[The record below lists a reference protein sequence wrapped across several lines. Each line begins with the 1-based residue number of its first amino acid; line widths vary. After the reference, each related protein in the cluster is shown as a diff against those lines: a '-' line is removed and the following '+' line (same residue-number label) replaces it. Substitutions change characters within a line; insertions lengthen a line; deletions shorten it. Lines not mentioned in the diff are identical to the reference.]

1 MHCARKIF
9 MRSSQIMLATLSAC
23 VLLLGTSGAASA
35 GPREP
40 SPGFSA
46 MGASPEGANDWNCTP
61 TADHPRPVVLVH
73 GTGVSMVDTWGT
85 LAPQLSDLGYCVFA
99 LNYGGAQE
107 ILNPAAV
114 HWGITDIGRSAK
126 ELATFVE
133 SVRSHTGAQQVDIVG
148 HSQGG
153 VVARQY
159 LKFEGG
165 ATPSNPSQNAVHSLV
180 SLGATNH
187 GTTFGGLQA
196 NAQMLSAMGVPGD
209 LLVQTIWGPAGV
221 QQLGGT
227 PFLAAL
233 NAGSETQPGVEY
245 TVIATT
251 QDQISTPPEATFLT
265 AGPDSEVHNVWVQDG
280 CPGSTVSHAQ
290 LVLAT
295 DSLNL
300 VKSALDPSFSPLP
313 CG

>member
-1 MHCARKIF
+1 
-9 MRSSQIMLATLSAC
+9 MRSSQMIFA
-23 VLLLGTSGAASA
+23 LLVVSGTVLGTSGVALA
-35 GPREP
+35 GPPEP
-40 SPGFSA
+40 SPGFSI
-46 MGASPEGANDWNCTP
+46 MGPSPDGANDWNCTP
-61 TADHPRPVVLVH
+61 TAEHPRPVVLVH
-73 GTGVSMVDTWGT
+73 GTGVSMVDTWGV
-85 LAPQLSDLGYCVFA
+85 LAPQLTSLGYCVFA

-107 ILNPAAV
+107 ILNSKV
-114 HWGITDIGRSAK
+114 IHWGITDIGDSAK
-126 ELATFVE
+126 ELATFVD
-133 SVRSHTGAQQVDIVG
+133 SVRTHTGSSQVDIVG

-165 ATPSNPSQNAVHSLV
+165 ADASNPSQNKVHSLV

-209 LLVQTIWGPAGV
+209 LLIQATWGPAGV
-221 QQLGGT
+221 QQLAGN

-233 NAGSETQPGVEY
+233 NAGSETQPGVKY
-245 TVIATT
+245 TVVATT
-251 QDQISTPPEATFLT
+251 EDQISTPPESTFLK
-265 AGPDSEVHNVWVQDG
+265 AGPDSEVNNVWVQDA
-280 CPGSTVSHAQ
+280 CPESNVSHAQ
-290 LVLAT
+290 LVLAS

-300 VKSALDPSFSPLP
+300 VKSALDPHFTPFE